1 VTRPLGPRRV
11 RIPLAVGLLLLAP
24 VCAEYLT
31 GYDSSTGDPLVL
43 LGGLLFLAPL
53 YGGPALLIREA
64 ARRLGIRWPG
74 ILALATA
81 FGVVQAG
88 IVDQSMFSDSYRDIE
103 YWDEMLLP
111 TFVAPLGLGAHPALT
126 FVAGHVI
133 WSFGIP
139 IALVESLRPASS
151 RRPWLRVPGL
161 VVVAALY
168 LAAAALVL
176 ADHLATE
183 SDHASAGQIAGA
195 VVVAALLAAGAVVL
209 GRRRPSP
216 TRSRVPAPPVV
227 GLLALVAALAV
238 QLLPGTWTGVA
249 ATVAVLTA
257 SALAVGHLARS
268 DRWTGRHVVA
278 LVTGALV
285 AGALTGFLAEP
296 LGDVVPAAKYAHNTV
311 VLVGVLLLGGCAA
324 VRNRE
329 APGADART

>member
-24 VCAEYLT
+24 LCAEYLK

-74 ILALATA
+74 ILALAAA

-111 TFVAPLGLGAHPALT
+111 TLVTPLGMGAHPTLT
-126 FVAGHVI
+126 FVVGHVI

-139 IALVESLRPASS
+139 IALVEALRPASS
-151 RRPWLRVPGL
+151 RRPWLGAPGL
-161 VVVAALY
+161 VVVAVLY

-183 SDHASAGQIAGA
+183 SDHASAAQIAGA
-195 VVVAALLAAGAVVL
+195 AAVAALLAAGGVVL
-209 GRRRPSP
+209 GRRRPTP
-216 TRSRVPAPPVV
+216 TRRRVPPPPVV

-238 QLLPGTWTGVA
+238 DFLPPTWSGVA
-249 ATVAVLTA
+249 AVGAVLGVC
-257 SALAVGHLARS
+257 ALGVGHLARS
-268 DRWTGRHVVA
+268 AGWTGRHVVA
-278 LVTGALV
+278 LASGALV
-285 AGALTGFLAEP
+285 AGAVVGFLAEP
-296 LGDVVPAAKYAHNTV
+296 LGDVVPAAKYAHNSAM
-311 VLVGVLLLGGCAA
+311 LVGVLLLGGWAA
-324 VRNRE
+324 ARNRAHE
-329 APGADART
+329 ESAQA